1 MEILYKIKF
10 MNRFTS
16 LVFCLLCTLFTY
28 ALTIPK
34 GTFYFDNSKTKYTNI
49 KFVYGSDNTNE
60 TYVVSMTHAEGD
72 NWKIT
77 FSEEV
82 PNMYRY
88 TFAATSLPD
97 GKINNSFSNVK
108 ELISKTYNEYRT
120 ATTDATILVGGIF
133 VPETGDNWAQG
144 KWQPLSGASS
154 YSGTLPVL
162 FINTENGVKIVSKE
176 DYVNATYYLDNMGI
190 DYVEALGTKENQ
202 LPLEIRGRGN
212 YTWTGFDKKPY
223 RIKLG
228 SKTKILGMKKNK
240 HFALLAHAD
249 DQLGFLRNE
258 VGFELSRRIGLEWT
272 PSTAPVEVVLN
283 GEYIGLYFL
292 TETIRVEED
301 RVNIVEQADEETDEY
316 AITGGWLM
324 EIDNYDEDLQVR
336 IREGNGEIIRFTYK
350 TPELLS
356 PAQKSY
362 LTDQVNAMDDAIYAS
377 NKNSTTWENL
387 IDIDALAKFYVVQ
400 EIMDNTESFHGS
412 CYLHK
417 EQGYDTKWKFGP
429 VWDFGCTF
437 YSSSQA
443 FIYVNP
449 PYGQTWIG
457 EIAKFPRFQNKV
469 KEVWKWFKG
478 NKYEGLDIFID
489 DFIDKISTAS
499 QYNYLKWSKYGNGNI
514 GESKRNFNNK
524 LTSRINWLVKQW
536 GEGVSGMNEEYIA
549 CDINIHN
556 NKAGYI
562 EVSSSTQ
569 IEYVTIYDMMGRL
582 VSKEKPQS
590 HGCEIACNKGLHIV
604 VVKTRQDEVRQKI
617 VVK

>member
-1 MEILYKIKF
+1 MNRSISLILYLIC
-10 MNRFTS
+10 S
-16 LVFCLLCTLFTY
+16 LCTY

-34 GTFYFDNSKTKYTNI
+34 GTFYFDNSKTKYTNV
-49 KFVYGSDNTNE
+49 KFVYGSDNSNE
-60 TYVVSMTHAEGD
+60 TFVASMTHDEGD
-72 NWKIT
+72 RWKIT
-77 FSEEV
+77 FTEEV
-82 PNMYRY
+82 ANMYRY
-88 TFAATSLPD
+88 TFAATTLSD
-97 GKINNSFSNVK
+97 GKINNSFTNVK

-120 ATTDATILVGGIF
+120 ATTDAAILVGGIY

-144 KWQPLSGASS
+144 KWVSLSGSS
-154 YSGTLPVL
+154 TYSGTLPVL
-162 FINTENGVKIVSKE
+162 FINTENGENIVSKE
-176 DYVNATYYLDNMGI
+176 NYVQATYYLDNMGI
-190 DYVEALGTKENQ
+190 ANVESFGTKEEQ

-223 RIKLG
+223 RIKLA
-228 SKTKILGMKKNK
+228 SKTKLMGMKKSK

-292 TETIRVEED
+292 TETIRVDED

-362 LTDQVNAMDDAIYAS
+362 LTDQVNALDDAIYAS
-377 NKNSTTWENL
+377 NKNSTAWENL

-489 DFIDKISTAS
+489 DYIDKISTAS

-536 GEGVSGMNEEYIA
+536 GEGVSGLNIEQEV
-549 CDINIHN
+549 CDINITST
-556 NKAGYI
+556 KAGYI
-562 EVSSSTQ
+562 GIYSTPR
-569 IEYVTIYDMMGRL
+569 IDCVTIYDFTGRL
-582 VSKEKPQS
+582 VTKEKPLS
-590 HGCEIACNKGLHIV
+590 HEYEIACNKGLYIV
-604 VVKTRQDEVRQKI
+604 VVNTTQGVYRQKL